1 MSRCRLSAPRLAK
14 LLLVA
19 AAIAFLCPDGA
30 DAAGVS
36 GADRGGSKH
45 VQPADVQLGA
55 NRLQQWYNTKTG
67 LWDKWWNSANSLTVL
82 VDFSRA
88 THTQA
93 YYPVFEN
100 TFAQKAHE
108 DFLNGWYDDEGW
120 WALAWIDAYDLTGKP
135 EYLAMGKKIFADMT
149 GGWDETCGGG
159 IWWIKKR
166 KYKNAIANE
175 LFLSVAAHLANR
187 SEGAERVGYLD
198 WANRE
203 WKWFA
208 GSGMIENDHLGD
220 HLISDGLDDECHD
233 NHKDK
238 WTYNQGVILGGL
250 AELARATGDQSLGD
264 QALLG
269 PAQQIADAAMEK
281 MADGDG
287 VLHEKCEPGCS
298 GDGKQFKGIFMRN
311 LAALDRVER
320 DRSARKRI
328 ERFIKLNARSILN
341 RDQTPDHGFGQVW
354 SGPVGRDPAG
364 RVDAVTQTA
373 AMDALVAD
381 LELKSKRKK

>member
-1 MSRCRLSAPRLAK
+1 MSQGRSVLHSVP
-14 LLLVA
+14 LLIL
-19 AAIAFLCPDGA
+19 AAIAFCIVP
-30 DAAGVS
+30 AAGAGPVKS
-36 GADRGGSKH
+36 EH
-45 VQPADVQLGA
+45 VQLADVQQGA
-55 NRLQQWYNTKTG
+55 TRLQQWYDAKTG
-67 LWDKWWNSANSLTVL
+67 LWDRWWTSANSMTVL
-82 VDFSRA
+82 IDFSRA
-88 THTQA
+88 THSQA

-100 TFAQKAHE
+100 TYAQKEHE

-135 EYLAMGKKIFADMT
+135 EYLATAKKIFSDMT
-149 GGWDETCGGG
+149 GGWDQTCGGG

-187 SEGAERVGYLD
+187 SEGEERQKYLD

-208 GSGMIENDHLGD
+208 GSGMIEGD

-233 NHKDK
+233 NHKNK

-250 AELARATGDQSLGD
+250 AELSRASGDQSLLD
-264 QALLG
+264 
-269 PAQQIADAAMEK
+269 PAREIADAAMEK
-281 MADGDG
+281 MADADG
-287 VLHEKCEPGCS
+287 VLHEKCEPNCS

-311 LAALDRVER
+311 LAELGRAER
-320 DRSARKRI
+320 DKSARKRI
-328 ERFIKLNARSILN
+328 ERFIDANARSIVS
-341 RDQTPDHGFGQVW
+341 RDQTPDHGFGEVW
-354 SGPVGRDPAG
+354 SGPVGQDSAG
-364 RVDAVTQTA
+364 QVDAVTQTA

-381 LELKSKRKK
+381 LEMKGKR

>member
-1 MSRCRLSAPRLAK
+1 MTTMSPSRPVLRSLP
-14 LLLVA
+14 LLIL
-19 AAIAFLCPDGA
+19 AAIAFCIVP
-30 DAAGVS
+30 AAGAGPVKS
-36 GADRGGSKH
+36 GR
-45 VQPADVQLGA
+45 VQVADVQLGA
-55 NRLQQWYNTKTG
+55 ARLQQWYDTKTG
-67 LWDKWWNSANSLTVL
+67 LWDRWWTSANSMTVL
-82 VDFSRA
+82 IDFSRVA
-88 THTQA
+88 HTQA

-100 TFAQKAHE
+100 TFAQKEHE

-149 GGWDETCGGG
+149 GGWDQTCGGG

-187 SEGAERVGYLD
+187 SEGEERQRYLD

-203 WKWFA
+203 WTWFA
-208 GSGMIENDHLGD
+208 GSGMIEDD

-250 AELARATGDQSLGD
+250 AELSRAAGDQALGDQSL
-264 QALLG
+264 LG
-269 PAQQIADAAMEK
+269 PAREIADAAMEK
-281 MADGDG
+281 MTDADG
-287 VLHEKCEPGCS
+287 VLHEKCEPNCS
-298 GDGKQFKGIFMRN
+298 GDGKQFKGIFVRN
-311 LAALDRVER
+311 LALLDRAER

-328 ERFIKLNARSILN
+328 GRFIQTNARSIVI
-341 RDQTPDHGFGQVW
+341 RDQTEDHGFGQVW
-354 SGPVGRDPAG
+354 SGPVGQDPARRDPA
-364 RVDAVTQTA
+364 RQVDAVTQTA

-381 LELKSKRKK
+381 LELKGER